1 MFVLRRLPALVALL
15 MLGAL
20 ALRLGLPF
28 LLAVPTTAILLV
40 ALFIRPRAVQMTLA
54 AVLWGG
60 ALAWVGMG
68 WMRVQQRLA
77 EGLPWN
83 RLALILGGV
92 ALFTAWAA
100 WLLHPKK
107 AEG

>member
-1 MFVLRRLPALVALL
+1 MSILRRLPALVALL
-15 MLGAL
+15 LLGAL

-28 LLAVPTTAILLV
+28 LLAVPLTAILLV
-40 ALFIRPRAVQMTLA
+40 ALFTRPRAVQMTLA
-54 AVLWGG
+54 AILWAG

-77 EGLPWN
+77 EGLAWN
-83 RLALILGGV
+83 RLALILGAV

-100 WLLHPKK
+100 WLLHPRK